1 MAATQITT
9 FVNSPVTGVALAMS
23 SVITVAAG
31 VTYNFA
37 YKPVAGST
45 GRGAQVW
52 VTLDGLN
59 TNAANLIPLIVK
71 WEDRASVQGY
81 VNPQWICSVSG
92 PIDIV
97 LDKSNDMTAN
107 YFQFS

>member
-1 MAATQITT
+1 MAATLISSYVT
-9 FVNSPVTGVALAMS
+9 SPITGVAAAMS
-23 SVITVAAG
+23 PVITVAAG

-52 VTLDGLN
+52 VTLDGFN
-59 TNAANLIPLIVK
+59 TNVTNLIPLIVK
-71 WEDRASVQGY
+71 WEDRAAVQGY
-81 VNPQWICSVSG
+81 INPQWICSVAG

-97 LDKSNDMTAN
+97 LDKSNDINAS
-107 YFQFS
+107 YYQFT